1 MNVFEA
7 LRADLAKDDDL
18 LASALTTTGAFV
30 DEAPTALIAGP
41 GTDSDPA
48 AYHYGVEA
56 IREGHL
62 LHWGQPRLV
71 ETDDQDLALLAGD
84 RLYAAGLERI
94 AATGDTET
102 ISRLSRLIM
111 GSAAAMAAKDPAQ
124 AERVWEAACADIGS
138 ARG

>member
-1 MNVFEA
+1 MTVFEE

-18 LASALTTTGAFV
+18 LASVLTTAGAFV
-30 DEAPTALIAGP
+30 DEPPTAFIAGP

-48 AYHYGVEA
+48 AYRYGVEA

-62 LHWGQPRLV
+62 LHWGQARLV
-71 ETDDQDLALLAGD
+71 ETDDHDLALLAGD

-102 ISRLSRLIM
+102 ISRLSHLIM
-111 GSAAAMAAKDPAQ
+111 DSATAMAAGDAHQ
-124 AERVWEAACADIGS
+124 AEVAWEGCCAEIASHVG
-138 ARG
+138 